1 MNMESKKSVYLAPQ
15 CEKYEILQEKAVMSP
30 GIPQTPERDEE
41 EW

>member
-1 MNMESKKSVYLAPQ
+1 MYMESKKRVYFAPQ
-15 CEKYEILQEKAVMSP
+15 GEEYEILQEKAVMSP